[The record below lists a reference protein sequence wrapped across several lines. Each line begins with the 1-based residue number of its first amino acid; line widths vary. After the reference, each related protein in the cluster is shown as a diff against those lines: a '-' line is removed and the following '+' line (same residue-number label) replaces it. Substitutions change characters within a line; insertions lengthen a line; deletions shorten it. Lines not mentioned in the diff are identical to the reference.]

1 MMCTRERRLESVPPS
16 AVSPYR
22 RKAGQRVA
30 SPRRRKL
37 RQVDSDGRAAVRG
50 PDHGPNLLHRLG
62 GSLTGALVF
71 TIDGL
76 WSPAAMRQAMHSCRP
91 HAPIGRHALRRRAQ
105 RQRSEEHTSELQSPM
120 YLVCRLLLE
129 KKNKKNKTN

>member
-16 AVSPYR
+16 AARPYR
-22 RKAGQRVA
+22 RKAGRRVA
-30 SPRRRKL
+30 SPGRRKL

-50 PDHGPNLLHRLG
+50 PDRGPDLLHRLG

-76 WSPAAMRQAMHSCRP
+76 WSPAALRQAMHSFKPR
-91 HAPIGRHALRRRAQ
+91 APVGSHG
-105 RQRSEEHTSELQSPM
+105 
-120 YLVCRLLLE
+120 
-129 KKNKKNKTN
+129 